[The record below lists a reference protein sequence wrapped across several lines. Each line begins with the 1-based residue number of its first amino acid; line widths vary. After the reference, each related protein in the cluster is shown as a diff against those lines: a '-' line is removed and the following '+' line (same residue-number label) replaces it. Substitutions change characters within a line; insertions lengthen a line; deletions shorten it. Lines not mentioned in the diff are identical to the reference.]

1 MDDLVRLSKTSP
13 RVVRMVL
20 LELEIAGRL
29 ERHGGGLVSLI
40 SRCDGMAERFKSI
53 LQRAALVL
61 LFAFTAA
68 HPDHVR
74 SEPFDT
80 FVAALWRDAQS
91 QGITRATFDAA
102 LAGVTPDARVLDA
115 MQHAPEYGKPFGA
128 YVDAMASPSRL
139 AAATRKSAQWSDTLR
154 AVEKK
159 FGVPSTIL
167 VSIWGIESSFGEAQD
182 RWDVFRS
189 LATLAQTHFQEPYFR
204 GELLSAFRILQ
215 SDNVPRRQF
224 LGSFAGAMGQTQFM
238 PSSFLKY
245 AVDFDGDG
253 RADIWTSV
261 PDVLASMA
269 NYLQKS
275 GWQPALPWGFEV
287 LLPHGFDYRISRGT
301 FHDWVARGLKRADG
315 SDFPVTGDAILFFPS
330 GAAGPAFLVTQNFVV
345 LKTYNNSDAYA
356 LAVAHLADLLYGLG
370 PIRSAWPVNDFQP
383 SRTERIALQHS
394 LAALGYK
401 VADFDGHFDFD
412 LRDDIRAMQQKFGM
426 TPDGYPNRVFLDR
439 IGVHSP

>member
-1 MDDLVRLSKTSP
+1 M
-13 RVVRMVL
+13 
-20 LELEIAGRL
+20 
-29 ERHGGGLVSLI
+29 
-40 SRCDGMAERFKSI
+40 
-53 LQRAALVL
+53 
-61 LFAFTAA
+61 
-68 HPDHVR
+68 
-74 SEPFDT
+74 

-102 LAGVTPDARVLDA
+102 LSGLTPDARVLGA

-128 YVDAMASPSRL
+128 YVDAMASTSRL
-139 AAATRKSAQWSDTLR
+139 ATAMRKSAQWNDTLR
-154 AVEKK
+154 AVETK
-159 FGVPSTIL
+159 FGVPAAIL

-189 LATLAQTHFQEPYFR
+189 LATLAQAHFQEPYFHD
-204 GELLSAFRILQ
+204 ELLSAFRILQ
-215 SDNVPRRQF
+215 SDNIPRRQF

-275 GWQPALPWGFEV
+275 GWQPSMPWGFEV
-287 LLPHGFDYRISRGT
+287 LVPRGFDYRMSRGS
-301 FHDWVARGLKRADG
+301 FRDWVKRGLKRADG
-315 SDFPVTGDAILFFPS
+315 SNFPVAGDAILFFPS
-330 GAAGPAFLVTQNFVV
+330 GATGPAFLVTQNFVV

-356 LAVAHLADLLYGLG
+356 LAVAHLADLIYGLG

-383 SRTERIALQHS
+383 SRAERIALQRS

-401 VADFDGHFDFD
+401 VADFDGHIDFD
-412 LRDDIRAMQQKFGM
+412 LRDDIRDMQQKFGI
-426 TPDGYPNRVFLDR
+426 TPDGYPGRAFLDR
-439 IGVHSP
+439 IGVRVP